1 MRSIF
6 CFKKLFFV
14 KHFLKRH
21 KLCIFCLC
29 RGPPFKK
36 VFFCQPFFEKIQT
49 LHFLF
54 QNGFFFLKRYFLFV
68 SWPSLQI
75 PFLLGKSLE
84 NFVSLGKPC
93 IHPFSKKRNIYKIFE
108 GIQRKGIDSKNTRDS
123 FGKPLSFL
131 VFLSCIQTK
140 KEEQKK

>member
-1 MRSIF
+1 
-6 CFKKLFFV
+6 
-14 KHFLKRH
+14 
-21 KLCIFCLC
+21 
-29 RGPPFKK
+29 
-36 VFFCQPFFEKIQT
+36 
-49 LHFLF
+49 
-54 QNGFFFLKRYFLFV
+54 V